1 MLSLYIHIP
10 FCAQICS
17 YCSFAITANQPPEI
31 IKEYL
36 AKLHQEIDLY
46 ATKYPTSEIKTLY
59 FWGGTPNLIGKEE
72 IKKLIDHVFQ
82 VFNCENLAE
91 LSIECNPFPETEI
104 LDFVRSL
111 NQTYKKLPR
120 LRFSFGIQSLDNGVL
135 QQANRP
141 YTFPGMVEFL
151 RKLQPLKQDNNVFNF
166 DFIAFGHFNQTKKGN
181 TQLRTQ
187 PALSFFSDF
196 VNAHFADSFSL
207 YTLEFSEH
215 QLRNRKKAEFQE
227 RWAFGTED
235 EIYEEFDILK
245 NILLDAGYLRYEISN
260 FSLLSRSSIH
270 NRVYREMEEYLGL
283 GLGASSF
290 LREKASTDS
299 QYEKRIRYQNTS
311 YLPKYLKEEFSPII
325 IEEMPVSFEQGRI
338 QEGKDFLIEKFF
350 LALRTERGVQDLSA
364 YSSIVVP
371 NYTEKIKLMET
382 QDLVIT
388 NGEKLQLTDKGMDCY
403 NRIVTELLQE
413 I

>member
-1 MLSLYIHIP
+1 M
-10 FCAQICS
+10 
-17 YCSFAITANQPPEI
+17 
-31 IKEYL
+31 
-36 AKLHQEIDLY
+36 
-46 ATKYPTSEIKTLY
+46 
-59 FWGGTPNLIGKEE
+59 
-72 IKKLIDHVFQ
+72 
-82 VFNCENLAE
+82 
-91 LSIECNPFPETEI
+91 
-104 LDFVRSL
+104 
-111 NQTYKKLPR
+111 
-120 LRFSFGIQSLDNGVL
+120 
-135 QQANRP
+135 
-141 YTFPGMVEFL
+141 
-151 RKLQPLKQDNNVFNF
+151 
-166 DFIAFGHFNQTKKGN
+166 
-181 TQLRTQ
+181 
-187 PALSFFSDF
+187 
-196 VNAHFADSFSL
+196 
-207 YTLEFSEH
+207 
-215 QLRNRKKAEFQE
+215 
-227 RWAFGTED
+227 
-235 EIYEEFDILK
+235 
-245 NILLDAGYLRYEISN
+245 DAGYLRYEISN

-299 QYEKRIRYQNTS
+299 QHEKRIRYQNTS